1 MRGQIRAGGGELT
14 MTRERPAV
22 VLIVPTR
29 NEAGAIGAA
38 LERVPRHIV
47 DLIIVA
53 DGGSSDGTGS
63 EAQAA
68 GARVI
73 EAGRGY
79 GRACRA
85 GALEADEDAIL
96 VFMDGDG
103 SDRADL
109 IEHLVNP
116 IIAGQQDF
124 VIGSRV
130 RGHREPGSMGWHQ
143 VFIGLLIGQLIK
155 LRYGIKYTDMCAFR
169 AIRRRDLLALGLTE
183 MTYGWNLEMQM
194 RVAQARLRIL
204 EIPVPY
210 NCRVAGDSKVSGHWW
225 GTVRASTRLLL
236 TFARIAL
243 QSASAHRSMQL
254 MLMALAVLQF
264 TNAWP
269 QQAAPPGADL
279 AVFAAKRY
287 PQPVR
292 VGDLIRRTVLEPT
305 ESRSVLGHVVRVI
318 RQDDGAYAIV
328 IKFGGFLGFGGRE
341 IAVPLD
347 AMVLLG
353 AEVEV
358 LDLTPEQLGGLPTY
372 SGGGRVLG
380 ADEMIRMGLA
390 HPSH

>member
-1 MRGQIRAGGGELT
+1 MNAQEA
-14 MTRERPAV
+14 RPPV

-38 LERVPRHIV
+38 LRLVPRHLV

-53 DGGSSDGTGS
+53 DGGSVDETTV
-63 EAQAA
+63 EARAA
-68 GARVI
+68 GAQVI

-79 GRACRA
+79 GRACWR
-85 GALEADEDAIL
+85 GALEADADAIL

-109 IEHLVNP
+109 IENLVAP

-124 VIGSRV
+124 VIASRI
-130 RGHREPGSMGWHQ
+130 RGQREPGSMGLHQ
-143 VFIGLLIGQLIK
+143 VFIGLAIGSLIK

-194 RVAQARLRIL
+194 RAAQTGLRIL

-210 NCRVAGDSKVSGHWW
+210 NCRAAGTSKVSGHWW

-236 TFARIAL
+236 TFFRVAMQRASSLPKVLLIAL
-243 QSASAHRSMQL
+243 FVLAGMQAISARS
-254 MLMALAVLQF
+254 
-264 TNAWP
+264 
-269 QQAAPPGADL
+269 QQPAPPGVAL
-279 AVFAAKRY
+279 ATFAAKRF

-292 VGDLIRRTVLEPT
+292 VGDLIHRTVLQPT
-305 ESRSVLGHVVRVI
+305 ESRPILGHVVGVVRL
-318 RQDDGAYAIV
+318 DDGNQAIV
-328 IKFGGFLGFGGRE
+328 IRYGGALGFGGRD

-353 AEVEV
+353 EELEV
-358 LDLTPEQLGGLPTY
+358 LDFTPAQLRDFPTY
-372 SGGGRVLG
+372 GGGGRTLG
-380 ADEMIRMGLA
+380 ADEIIHVGLA

>member
-1 MRGQIRAGGGELT
+1 
-14 MTRERPAV
+14 V

-38 LERVPRHIV
+38 LQLVPRHLV

-53 DGGSSDGTGS
+53 DGGSVDGTAL

-68 GARVI
+68 GAQVI

-79 GRACRA
+79 GRACRQ
-85 GALEADEDAIL
+85 GALAADADAIL

-109 IEHLVNP
+109 IENLVSP

-124 VIGSRV
+124 VIASRI
-130 RGHREPGSMGWHQ
+130 RGRRAPGSMGLHQ
-143 VFIGLLIGQLIK
+143 VFIGLAMGSLIK

-169 AIRRRDLLALGLTE
+169 AIRRSDLLGLDLKE

-194 RVAQARLRIL
+194 RAAQMGLRIL

-210 NCRVAGDSKVSGHWW
+210 NCRVAGASKVSGHWW
-225 GTVRASTRLLL
+225 GTLRASTRLLL
-236 TFARIAL
+236 TFLRVAMQRASPPAKVLLTAL
-243 QSASAHRSMQL
+243 L
-254 MLMALAVLQF
+254 LAGLQ
-264 TNAWP
+264 NGSAWP
-269 QQAAPPGADL
+269 QQPAPPGVDL
-279 AVFAAKRY
+279 ASFAAKRF

-292 VGDLIRRTVLEPT
+292 VGDLIHRTVLQPD
-305 ESRSVLGHVVRVI
+305 ESRNVLGSVTRVI
-318 RQDDGAYAIV
+318 RLEDGSQAIV
-328 IKFGGFLGFGGRE
+328 IKYGGIWGFGGRD

-353 AEVEV
+353 KELEV
-358 LDLTPEQLGGLPTY
+358 LDFTPAQLSGFPTY
-372 SGGGRVLG
+372 GGAGRTLG
-380 ADEMIRMGLA
+380 ADEIIHVGLA